1 MSDDEQSPRERE
13 RERVEE
19 SADSDEASDPGEI
32 DGGGANGT
40 GESAE
45 AVDADPVEGGN
56 DGPVDESSTEGPD
69 GDLVERVESAAP
81 EQLAREIDALRSRTD
96 ELEAELDERDA
107 RIEELESKLKR
118 AQADFRNYKKRQERR
133 REQERRRATEDL
145 VVRLVDVRDNLRR
158 GLEQEGDIREGVEST
173 LRLFDDVLE
182 SEDVTEIAPEP
193 GESVDPQRHEVL
205 MRVDSDRP
213 EGTVDDLYQPGYE
226 MAEKVIKPAQVTVSD
241 GNDE

>member
-1 MSDDEQSPRERE
+1 MSDDEQSPQERE

-19 SADSDEASDPGEI
+19 SADEASEAGET
-32 DGGGANGT
+32 DGDEANGT
-40 GESAE
+40 DESAGE
-45 AVDADPVEGGN
+45 VDAESP
-56 DGPVDESSTEGPD
+56 DGPTAEGPAA
-69 GDLVERVESAAP
+69 DLVERVESTPP

-96 ELEAELDERDA
+96 ELEAELDERDE
-107 RIEELESKLKR
+107 RVEELESKLKR
-118 AQADFRNYKKRQERR
+118 AQADFSNYKKRQERR

-145 VVRLVDVRDNLRR
+145 IVRLVDVRDNLRR

-182 SEDVTEIAPEP
+182 AENVTEIAPEP

-205 MRVDSDRP
+205 MRVESDRP

-226 MAEKVIKPAQVTVSD
+226 MAEKVLKPAQVTVSD
-241 GNDE
+241 GGDE